1 MKKVILFL
9 FIFISISF
17 LNPLFL
23 LSLQNETLQS
33 PSGVTFEFNWRT
45 LQPGEVIMVVLRE
58 NPSVKKVNIQFL
70 GREYQLGNID
80 AGLAQFAFIGLD
92 LGVKPDSYIM
102 KVYIEKIDGNWEIVQ
117 KEITVFAKKFP
128 IKKLWVD
135 ERFVTPPPS
144 VRERIKREAEI
155 LGLIYSVVSPRWLG
169 EGKFILPCSGEVN
182 PNFGERRI
190 YNNKPRSS
198 HSGVDI
204 SSPYGDPVKASN
216 SGKVVWA
223 NDLYF
228 AGKTVI
234 IDHGLG
240 LFTLYCHFS
249 KLKVKRGQFVRK
261 GEVIGEIG
269 ATGRVTGPHLH
280 WGVKLLRSRIDP
292 FSLLSLPLD

>member
-1 MKKVILFL
+1 MKKKILFL
-9 FIFISISF
+9 FL

-33 PSGVTFEFNWRT
+33 PSRVTFEFTWRT

-58 NPSVKKVNIQFL
+58 NPSVKKVTIRFL
-70 GREYQLGNID
+70 EREYQIGNRD
-80 AGLAQFAFIGLD
+80 AGLAHLAFIGLD
-92 LGVKPDSYIM
+92 LAVKPDSYIM
-102 KVYIEKIDGNWEIVQ
+102 KLYIEKIDGEWEIVQ
-117 KEITVFAKKFP
+117 KEIPVFTKEFP
-128 IKKLWVD
+128 VKRLWV
-135 ERFVTPPPS
+135 EEKFVTPPPS
-144 VRERIKREAEI
+144 MRERIKREAEI
-155 LGLIYSVVSPRWLG
+155 LRLIYSVITPKWLG
-169 EGKFILPCSGEVN
+169 EGKFILPCSGEVK

-204 SSPYGDPVKASN
+204 SSSYGDHVKASN

-228 AGKTVI
+228 SGKTVI

-240 LFTLYCHFS
+240 LFSLYCHFS
-249 KLKVKRGQFVRK
+249 KVKVKRGQFVRK

-280 WGVKLLRSRIDP
+280 WGVKLLGSRVDP
-292 FSLLSLPLD
+292 FSIISLPLE